1 MTTTTKYCFNTE
13 DTCLITIAL
22 LNAKSD
28 NNLMVY
34 KYIKE
39 MPNGVS
45 FHSILVFFLY
55 LTISLT

>member
-1 MTTTTKYCFNTE
+1 MTTTTKFCFNTE
-13 DTCLITIAL
+13 NTCLITNAL
-22 LNAKSD
+22 LSAKSD

-34 KYIKE
+34 KYTKE

-55 LTISLT
+55 LIISLT